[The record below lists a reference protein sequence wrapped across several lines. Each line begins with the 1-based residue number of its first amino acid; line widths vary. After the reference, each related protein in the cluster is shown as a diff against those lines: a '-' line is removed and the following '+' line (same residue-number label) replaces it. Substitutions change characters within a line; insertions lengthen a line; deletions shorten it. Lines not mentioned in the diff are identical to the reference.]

1 MSKQIS
7 LGYID
12 EILRQL
18 GLVESRQRVLL
29 VGAVFEDKDI
39 PHNHDIIQVGH
50 VGSASEIS
58 DEIRVDI
65 AVVVDQVECMSKTN
79 GMHLLS
85 KLRDLTSTRVL
96 LLLSCDNWTSGEL
109 LALGFQE
116 IQQQAKRPS
125 NDGRLYLFDPNDFHE
140 SREWNNTVNWA
151 NPENFNKFRW

>member
-1 MSKQIS
+1 MSKQFS
-7 LGYID
+7 LDQID
-12 EILRQL
+12 ELLRQL
-18 GLVESRQRVLL
+18 ELVESEQRVLV
-29 VGAVFEDKDI
+29 VGAVIENQDL
-39 PHNHDIIQVGH
+39 PRNHDIIQIGR

-65 AVVVDQVECMSKTN
+65 AVVVDQVECMSKTD

-85 KLRDLTSTRVL
+85 KLRDLTSNRVL
-96 LLLSCDNWTSGEL
+96 LLLYSDDWTSGEL

-125 NDGRLYLFDPNDFHE
+125 IDGRLYLFDPNDFHE
-140 SREWNNTVNWA
+140 SREWNNTANWA